1 MHVKWSKKG
10 GEIMR
15 KKYLITAITALLLS
29 GCSPKEVSMA
39 IQEKLTEAA
48 ATEES
53 KEEIKE
59 TEESTQ
65 SKEEYENQR
74 QKYIEEC
81 QPFQYKEFFRYE
93 EKYKGTKV
101 SLVLEVAQV
110 MEDGLRCYSYAGD
123 SGEPGDEYII
133 IDDRAEKDMRILEND
148 TISVWGEYIGTAD
161 MTRALTDV
169 AEDLPAVS
177 AKYIELM
184 DEDETEG
191 VYEKTIGENQAE
203 EKKIDTT
210 NPMVKDIFDSE
221 IGDSSWQSDLTGY
234 YLIPLL
240 DRGEYQIW
248 FTSENN
254 TTWANTAFTMDVTEI
269 ENTSSG
275 GIICRGNIYEA
286 VKENPPYVG
295 VAEVTWDSQETVDF
309 CSVKLIDG
317 HQFSDTSMVA
327 DDYSYHGIVGQDYGQ
342 SYAGNTSQPE
352 YMTMYVVNCNES
364 ITLRTEP
371 STSASEILQIPL
383 GAAVSYISSASN
395 GFYRISYLGYT
406 GYALASY
413 LSEEAQENDTLYVTM
428 RVVNCRESITLRT
441 SPSTAAAEICQIP
454 LGATVS
460 YIEVAANG
468 FYKIVYLGRTGY
480 ALASYLEFE

>member
-1 MHVKWSKKG
+1 MK
-10 GEIMR
+10 
-15 KKYLITAITALLLS
+15 KKYLIMAITALLLS
-29 GCSPKEVSMA
+29 GCSPKEVGEAM
-39 IQEKLTEAA
+39 QEKLADST

-53 KEEIKE
+53 KEEIEE
-59 TEESTQ
+59 TSTQ
-65 SKEEYENQR
+65 SEEEYESEK

-93 EKYKGTKV
+93 DKYKGTRV

-110 MEDGLRCYSYAGD
+110 MEDGLRCYSYTGD
-123 SGEPGDEYII
+123 SLSLGDEYVI
-133 IDDRAEKDMRILEND
+133 IDDRVEKDMRILEDD
-148 TISVWGEYIGTAD
+148 TISVWGEYIGSAN
-161 MTRALTDV
+161 MTRAISDV
-169 AEDLPAVS
+169 AEDIPAVS
-177 AKYIELM
+177 AKYIELI
-184 DEDETEG
+184 DETDGMHEETTG
-191 VYEKTIGENQAE
+191 GNQAE
-203 EKKIDTT
+203 EVHAEIAKETNIDTT
-210 NPMVKDIFDSE
+210 NPMVKDIFNSE
-221 IGDSSWQSDLTGY
+221 IGDCSWQSHSTGY
-234 YLIPLL
+234 YLIPFL
-240 DRGEYQIW
+240 DSGAYQIW
-248 FTSENN
+248 FTSEND
-254 TTWANTAFTMDVTEI
+254 TIWANTAFTMDVTEI

-295 VAEVTWDSQETVDF
+295 VAEVTWHSQETIDF

-317 HQFSDTSMVA
+317 HQFSDVSMVA

-342 SYAGNTSQPE
+342 SYDGNTSQPE

-371 STSASEILQIPL
+371 STSASEICQIPL

-395 GFYRISYLGYT
+395 GFYQISYLGYT

-413 LSEEAQENDTLYVTM
+413 LSEEDPGSDTLYTTM

-454 LGATVS
+454 LGVTVS

>member
-1 MHVKWSKKG
+1 MK
-10 GEIMR
+10 
-15 KKYLITAITALLLS
+15 KKYLIMAITALLLS
-29 GCSPKEVSMA
+29 GCSPKEVGEAM
-39 IQEKLTEAA
+39 QEKLADST

-53 KEEIKE
+53 KEEIEEIEE
-59 TEESTQ
+59 TSTQ
-65 SKEEYENQR
+65 SEEEYESEK

-93 EKYKGTKV
+93 DKYKGTRV

-110 MEDGLRCYSYAGD
+110 MEDGLRCYSYTGD
-123 SGEPGDEYII
+123 SLSLGDEYVI
-133 IDDRAEKDMRILEND
+133 IDDRVEKDMRILEDD
-148 TISVWGEYIGTAD
+148 TISVWGEYIGSAN
-161 MTRALTDV
+161 MTRAISDV
-169 AEDLPAVS
+169 AEDIPAVS
-177 AKYIELM
+177 AKYIELI
-184 DEDETEG
+184 DETDGMHEETTG
-191 VYEKTIGENQAE
+191 GNQAE
-203 EKKIDTT
+203 EVHAEIAKETNIDTT
-210 NPMVKDIFDSE
+210 NPMVKDIFNSE
-221 IGDSSWQSDLTGY
+221 IGDCSWQSHSTGY
-234 YLIPLL
+234 YLIPFL
-240 DRGEYQIW
+240 DSGAYQIW
-248 FTSENN
+248 FTSEND
-254 TTWANTAFTMDVTEI
+254 TIWANTAFTMDVTEI

-295 VAEVTWDSQETVDF
+295 VAEVTWHSQETIDF

-317 HQFSDTSMVA
+317 HQFSDVSMVA

-342 SYAGNTSQPE
+342 SYDGNTSQPE

-371 STSASEILQIPL
+371 STSASEICQIPL

-395 GFYRISYLGYT
+395 GFYQISYLGYT

-413 LSEEAQENDTLYVTM
+413 LSEEDPGSDTLYTTM

>member
-1 MHVKWSKKG
+1 MK
-10 GEIMR
+10 
-15 KKYLITAITALLLS
+15 KKYLIMAITALLLS
-29 GCSPKEVSMA
+29 GCSPKEVGEAM
-39 IQEKLTEAA
+39 QEKLADST

-53 KEEIKE
+53 KEEVEEIEE
-59 TEESTQ
+59 TSTQ
-65 SKEEYENQR
+65 SEEEYESEK

-93 EKYKGTKV
+93 DKYKGTKV

-110 MEDGLRCYSYAGD
+110 MEDGLRCYSYTGD
-123 SGEPGDEYII
+123 SLSLGDEYVI
-133 IDDRAEKDMRILEND
+133 IDDRVEKDMRILEDD
-148 TISVWGEYIGTAD
+148 TISVWGEYIGSAN
-161 MTRALTDV
+161 MTRAISDV
-169 AEDLPAVS
+169 AEDIPAVS
-177 AKYIELM
+177 AKYIELI
-184 DEDETEG
+184 DETDGMHEETTG
-191 VYEKTIGENQAE
+191 GNQAE
-203 EKKIDTT
+203 EVHAEIAKETNIDTT
-210 NPMVKDIFDSE
+210 NPMVKDIFNSE
-221 IGDSSWQSDLTGY
+221 IGDCSWQSHSTGY
-234 YLIPLL
+234 YLIPFL
-240 DRGEYQIW
+240 DSGAYQIW
-248 FTSENN
+248 FTSEND
-254 TTWANTAFTMDVTEI
+254 TIWANTAFTMDVTEI

-295 VAEVTWDSQETVDF
+295 VAEVTWHSQETIDF

-317 HQFSDTSMVA
+317 HQFSDVSMVA

-371 STSASEILQIPL
+371 STSASEICQIPL
-383 GAAVSYISSASN
+383 GEAVSYISSASN

-413 LSEEAQENDTLYVTM
+413 LSEEDPGSDTLYTTM
-428 RVVNCRESITLRT
+428 RVVNCKESITLRT

>member
-1 MHVKWSKKG
+1 MK
-10 GEIMR
+10 
-15 KKYLITAITALLLS
+15 KKYLIMAITALLLS
-29 GCSPKEVSMA
+29 GCSPKEVGEAM
-39 IQEKLTEAA
+39 QEKLADST

-53 KEEIKE
+53 KEEIEEIEE
-59 TEESTQ
+59 TSTQ
-65 SKEEYENQR
+65 SEEEYESEK

-93 EKYKGTKV
+93 DKYKGTKV

-110 MEDGLRCYSYAGD
+110 MEDGLRCYSYTGD
-123 SGEPGDEYII
+123 SLSLGDEYVI
-133 IDDRAEKDMRILEND
+133 IDDRVEKDMRILEDD
-148 TISVWGEYIGTAD
+148 TISVWGEYIGSAN
-161 MTRALTDV
+161 MTRAISDV
-169 AEDLPAVS
+169 AEDIPAVS
-177 AKYIELM
+177 AKYIELI
-184 DEDETEG
+184 DETDGMHEETTG
-191 VYEKTIGENQAE
+191 GNQAE
-203 EKKIDTT
+203 EVHAEIAKETNIDTT
-210 NPMVKDIFDSE
+210 NPMVKDIFNSE
-221 IGDSSWQSDLTGY
+221 IGDCSWQSHSTGY
-234 YLIPLL
+234 YLIPFL
-240 DRGEYQIW
+240 DSGAYQIW
-248 FTSENN
+248 FTSEND
-254 TTWANTAFTMDVTEI
+254 TIWANTAFTMDVTEI

-295 VAEVTWDSQETVDF
+295 VAEVTWHSQETIDF

-317 HQFSDTSMVA
+317 HQFSDVSMVA

-342 SYAGNTSQPE
+342 SYDGNTSQPE

-371 STSASEILQIPL
+371 STSASEICQIPL

-413 LSEEAQENDTLYVTM
+413 LSEEDPGSDTLYTTM
-428 RVVNCRESITLRT
+428 RVVNCKESITLRT

>member
-1 MHVKWSKKG
+1 MK
-10 GEIMR
+10 
-15 KKYLITAITALLLS
+15 KKYLIMAITALLLS
-29 GCSPKEVSMA
+29 GCSPKEVGEAM
-39 IQEKLTEAA
+39 QEKLADST

-53 KEEIKE
+53 KEEIEE
-59 TEESTQ
+59 TEETSTQ
-65 SKEEYENQR
+65 SEEEYENEK

-93 EKYKGTKV
+93 DKYKGTKV

-110 MEDGLRCYSYAGD
+110 MEDGLRCYSYTGD
-123 SGEPGDEYII
+123 SLSLGDEYVI
-133 IDDRAEKDMRILEND
+133 IDDRVEKDMRILEDD
-148 TISVWGEYIGTAD
+148 TISVWGEYIGSAN
-161 MTRALTDV
+161 MTRAISDV
-169 AEDLPAVS
+169 AEDIPAVS
-177 AKYIELM
+177 AKYIELI
-184 DEDETEG
+184 DETDGMHEETTG
-191 VYEKTIGENQAE
+191 GNPAE
-203 EKKIDTT
+203 EAHAEIAKETNIDTT

-221 IGDSSWQSDLTGY
+221 IGDCSWQSYSTGY
-234 YLIPLL
+234 YLIPFL
-240 DRGEYQIW
+240 DSGEYQIW
-248 FTSENN
+248 FTSEND
-254 TTWANTAFTMDVTEI
+254 TIWANTAFTMDVTEI

-295 VAEVTWDSQETVDF
+295 VAEVTWHSQETIDF

-317 HQFSDTSMVA
+317 HQFSDVSMVA

-371 STSASEILQIPL
+371 STSASEICQIPL

-395 GFYRISYLGYT
+395 GFYQISYLGHT

-413 LSEEAQENDTLYVTM
+413 LSEEDPGSDTLYTTM